1 MNGRNVRWTYRL
13 TAWVLAAAF
22 TGSTAWPQAAPQPN
36 SSGSR
41 QEARINPLIGRL
53 EQGGVVGP
61 DVWRMIDMEHGVYLI
76 DELRAQLDEFAEN
89 RDANGRLQVTPGVR
103 IPPYG
108 EENPSW
114 IVKQV
119 LDIGALAIVFPQI
132 DTKAEALRAVRS
144 MRIPPQR
151 GTQYPDP
158 PGIRGAGLWS
168 TDGFTGFP
176 LWGEMNA
183 DEYMRRADLWP
194 LNPDGE
200 LFAYIMIESPEGVR
214 NINDILD
221 VPGIGGI
228 LIGVNDLSINLGVG
242 RATRTGQPLAPE
254 AQMAVQ
260 TVLSACLAKKV
271 LCSIIG
277 GGDPRR
283 ACQGRFLSD
292 ASMKGVP

>member
-1 MNGRNVRWTYRL
+1 MNATRNGWTSRCAGWVLIAAVAVAVWTAGPQAAAQQRPSGSRRNVRVNT
-13 TAWVLAAAF
+13 
-22 TGSTAWPQAAPQPN
+22 
-36 SSGSR
+36 
-41 QEARINPLIGRL
+41 LIERS

-61 DVWRMIDMEHGVYLI
+61 DVWQMIDMEHGPYLI
-76 DELRAQLDEFAEN
+76 NELRDKLDEIAEQ
-89 RDANGRLQVTPGVR
+89 RKPNGQLQVTPGVR

-132 DTKAEALRAVRS
+132 VTKEEALRAVRS

-176 LWGEMNA
+176 LWGEMDA

-254 AQMAVQ
+254 AEMAVR
-260 TVLSACLAKKV
+260 TVLNACLAKKV

-277 GGDPRR
+277 GGDRDELIERGFFRMPAR
-283 ACQGRFLSD
+283 
-292 ASMKGVP
+292 

>member
-1 MNGRNVRWTYRL
+1 MNATKNGWTL
-13 TAWVLAAAF
+13 GLAGWVLIAAVAVSPAWPKAAAQQN
-22 TGSTAWPQAAPQPN
+22 A
-36 SSGSR
+36 SGSR
-41 QEARINPLIGRL
+41 RHARVNTLIERL

-61 DVWRMIDMEHGVYLI
+61 DVWQMIDMEHGQYLI
-76 DELRAQLDEFAEN
+76 DELQEKLDEIAKN
-89 RDANGRLQVTPGVR
+89 RKPNGQLQVTPGVR

-132 DTKAEALRAVRS
+132 DTKEEALRAVRS

-151 GTQYPDP
+151 GTKYLDP

-176 LWGEMNA
+176 LWGEMDA

-200 LFAYIMIESPEGVR
+200 LFAYIMIESPEGVK

-254 AQMAVQ
+254 TQMAVR
-260 TVLSACLAKKV
+260 TVLNACLAKKA
-271 LCSIIG
+271 LCSIMG
-277 GGDPRR
+277 GGDRDELIELGFFRMPR
-283 ACQGRFLSD
+283 
-292 ASMKGVP
+292 

>member
-1 MNGRNVRWTYRL
+1 MNGRNVRWTYSL

-76 DELRAQLDEFAEN
+76 DELRTQLDEFAEN

-277 GGDPRR
+277 GGDRDELVRAGFFRMPR
-283 ACQGRFLSD
+283 
-292 ASMKGVP
+292 

>member
-1 MNGRNVRWTYRL
+1 MRPAAR
-13 TAWVLAAAF
+13 AAA
-22 TGSTAWPQAAPQPN
+22 AALCAGLLLTSPPAAAQT
-36 SSGSR
+36 
-41 QEARINPLIGRL
+41 ARISPLIERL

-61 DVWRMIDMEHGVYLI
+61 DVWQMIDMEHGPYRI
-76 DELRAQLDEFAEN
+76 DELQARLAEFA
-89 RDANGRLQVTPGVR
+89 RMRRPNGQLQVTPGVR
-103 IPPYG
+103 IPMYG
-108 EENPSW
+108 DENPSW

-132 DTKAEALRAVRS
+132 DTQAEALRAVRA

-151 GTQYPDP
+151 GAQYPDP

-176 LWGEMNA
+176 LWGEMDA

-194 LNPDGE
+194 LNPEGE

-214 NINDILD
+214 NIRDILD

-228 LIGVNDLSINLGVG
+228 LIGVNDLSISLGVG

-254 AQMAVQ
+254 ARAAVRH
-260 TVLSACLAKKV
+260 VLDACLDKQV
-271 LCSIIG
+271 RCSIIG
-277 GGDPRR
+277 GGDRDELIELGFFRMPR
-283 ACQGRFLSD
+283 
-292 ASMKGVP
+292 

>member
-1 MNGRNVRWTYRL
+1 MRST
-13 TAWVLAAAF
+13 TFAAALALLAL
-22 TGSTAWPQAAPQPN
+22 GVSGAPAPAAGQTT
-36 SSGSR
+36 
-41 QEARINPLIGRL
+41 RISPLIERL

-61 DVWRMIDMEHGVYLI
+61 DVWQMIDMEHGPYRI
-76 DELRAQLDEFAEN
+76 DELQERFEEFA
-89 RDANGRLQVTPGVR
+89 RMRRPNGQLEVTPGVR
-103 IPPYG
+103 IPMYG
-108 EENPSW
+108 DENPSW
-114 IVKQV
+114 VVKQV

-132 DTKAEALRAVRS
+132 DTPEEALRAVRS

-151 GTQYPDP
+151 GAQYPDP

-176 LWGEMNA
+176 LWGAMDA

-194 LNPDGE
+194 LNPKGE

-214 NINDILD
+214 NIRDILD

-228 LIGVNDLSINLGVG
+228 LIGVNDLSISLGVG

-254 AQMAVQ
+254 AQAAVRH
-260 TVLSACLAKKV
+260 VLDACLEKKV

-277 GGDPRR
+277 GGDRDDMIELGFFRMP
-283 ACQGRFLSD
+283 Q
-292 ASMKGVP
+292 

>member
-1 MNGRNVRWTYRL
+1 MRL
-13 TAWVLAAAF
+13 RTCAAALALLAIGLPF
-22 TGSTAWPQAAPQPN
+22 ASLPAAGQAV
-36 SSGSR
+36 
-41 QEARINPLIGRL
+41 RISPLIERL
-53 EQGGVVGP
+53 EQGGAVGS
-61 DVWRMIDMEHGVYLI
+61 DVWQMIDMEHGRYLI
-76 DELRAQLDEFAEN
+76 DELQARLAEFA
-89 RDANGRLQVTPGVR
+89 RMRRPNGQLQLTPGVR

-132 DTKAEALRAVRS
+132 DTKEEALRAVRS

-151 GTQYPDP
+151 GAQYPDP

-176 LWGEMNA
+176 LWGEMDA

-194 LNPDGE
+194 LNPEGE

-214 NINDILD
+214 NIRDILD

-242 RATRTGQPLAPE
+242 RATRTGQPLEPE
-254 AQMAVQ
+254 AQAAVRH
-260 TVLSACLAKKV
+260 VLDACLEKKV

-277 GGDPRR
+277 GGEREDLLELGFFRMPRSPR
-283 ACQGRFLSD
+283 
-292 ASMKGVP
+292 

>member
-1 MNGRNVRWTYRL
+1 MNGTGDWRSVGV
-13 TAWVLAAAF
+13 AWWAPVAAVIMVM
-22 TGSTAWPQAAPQPN
+22 AWPWPAAPQP
-36 SSGSR
+36 GGTGR
-41 QEARINPLIGRL
+41 QTRISPLIARL

-61 DVWRMIDMEHGVYLI
+61 DVWQMIDMEHGPYLI
-76 DELRAQLDEFAEN
+76 DELQRRLAEFADD
-89 RDANGRLQVTPGVR
+89 RDAQGRLRVTPGVR

-132 DTKAEALRAVRS
+132 DTKTEALRAVRS

-151 GTQYPDP
+151 GTSYPDP
-158 PGIRGAGLWS
+158 PGLRGAGLWS

-176 LWGEMNA
+176 LWGEMDA

-214 NINDILD
+214 NINEILD

-242 RATRTGQPLAPE
+242 RATRTGQALAPE
-254 AQMAVQ
+254 AQEAVR
-260 TVLSACLAKKV
+260 TVLDACLAKKV

-277 GGDPRR
+277 GGDRDELVRMGFFRIP
-283 ACQGRFLSD
+283 Q
-292 ASMKGVP
+292 

>member
-1 MNGRNVRWTYRL
+1 MKYFG
-13 TAWVLAAAF
+13 WVLITTIAAW
-22 TGSTAWPQAAPQPN
+22 TAWPLATTGQSPSESPHAV
-36 SSGSR
+36 
-41 QEARINPLIGRL
+41 RISPLIERL

-61 DVWRMIDMEHGVYLI
+61 DVWQMIDMEHGLYLI
-76 DELRAQLDEFAEN
+76 DELRARLNEFGEQ
-89 RDANGRLQVTPGVR
+89 RKPNGQLQVTPGVR

-132 DTKAEALRAVRS
+132 DTKEEALRAVRS

-151 GTQYPDP
+151 GTKYPDP

-176 LWGEMNA
+176 LWGKMDA

-194 LNPDGE
+194 LNPGGE
-200 LFAYIMIESPEGVR
+200 LFAYIMIESSEGVR

-242 RATRTGQPLAPE
+242 RATRAGQPLAPE
-254 AQMAVQ
+254 AQTAVR
-260 TVLSACLAKKV
+260 TVLNACLAKKV

-277 GGDPRR
+277 GGDRNELVKLGFFRVPR
-283 ACQGRFLSD
+283 
-292 ASMKGVP
+292 

>member
-277 GGDPRR
+277 GGDRDELVRAGFFRMPR
-283 ACQGRFLSD
+283 
-292 ASMKGVP
+292 

>member
-1 MNGRNVRWTYRL
+1 MSQRFVGLLV
-13 TAWVLAAAF
+13 VLAVGLPGAAR
-22 TGSTAWPQAAPQPN
+22 PAAGQT
-36 SSGSR
+36 
-41 QEARINPLIGRL
+41 ARISPLIERL

-61 DVWRMIDMEHGVYLI
+61 DVWQMIDMEHGPYRI
-76 DELRAQLDEFAEN
+76 DELQARFEEFA
-89 RDANGRLQVTPGVR
+89 RMRRPDGRLQVTPGVR
-103 IPPYG
+103 IPMYG
-108 EENPSW
+108 EENPGW
-114 IVKQV
+114 LVKQV

-132 DTKAEALRAVRS
+132 DTAQEALRAVRS

-151 GTQYPDP
+151 GARYPDP

-176 LWGEMNA
+176 LWGEMDA

-194 LNPDGE
+194 LNPAGE
-200 LFAYIMIESPEGVR
+200 LFAYVMIESPEGVR
-214 NINDILD
+214 NIRDILD

-254 AQMAVQ
+254 AQAAVRH
-260 TVLSACLAKKV
+260 VLAACLEKQV

-277 GGDPRR
+277 GGDREELVEMGFFRMPR
-283 ACQGRFLSD
+283 
-292 ASMKGVP
+292 

>member
-1 MNGRNVRWTYRL
+1 MRST
-13 TAWVLAAAF
+13 TFAAAVALLAL
-22 TGSTAWPQAAPQPN
+22 GVSGAPAAGQTT
-36 SSGSR
+36 
-41 QEARINPLIGRL
+41 RISPLIERL

-61 DVWRMIDMEHGVYLI
+61 DVWQMIDMEHGPYRI
-76 DELRAQLDEFAEN
+76 DELQERFEEFA
-89 RDANGRLQVTPGVR
+89 RMRRPNGQLEVTPGVR
-103 IPPYG
+103 IPMYG
-108 EENPSW
+108 DENPSW
-114 IVKQV
+114 LVKQV

-132 DTKAEALRAVRS
+132 DTPEEALRAVRS

-151 GTQYPDP
+151 GARYPDP

-176 LWGEMNA
+176 LWGAMDA

-194 LNPDGE
+194 LNPEGE

-214 NINDILD
+214 NIRDILD

-228 LIGVNDLSINLGVG
+228 LIGANDLSISLGVG

-254 AQMAVQ
+254 AQAAVRH
-260 TVLSACLAKKV
+260 VLDACLEKKV

-277 GGDPRR
+277 GGDR
-283 ACQGRFLSD
+283 D
-292 ASMKGVP
+292 AMIELGFFRMPQ